1 MGWAKRLISFLYMCG
16 RLTQS
21 SKSAEY
27 ASLFEA
33 VTRLDARPSYNLAP
47 SQPITICRMNGE
59 RSLLQV
65 RWGLIP
71 HWAKE
76 AKTGYNM
83 INARAETVATKPAYR
98 DAYKKRRCL
107 IPTDGFYEWRQ
118 TTPKQPFFIHR
129 EDNHPF
135 ALAGIWEHWE
145 KGDDIIET
153 AAIIV
158 TEGNKLMVPIHD
170 RMPVIIEPKDF
181 EIWLNPE
188 QDAKELSGLLV
199 PHDEKGFE
207 AYPISA
213 AVNKPSNNDPSLIE
227 RIVI

>member
-1 MGWAKRLISFLYMCG
+1 MCG